1 MVLVSLLISSEKKI
15 VYETLA
21 QQIETRVEVVSVMDW
36 GWIRLCGFSWEQ
48 QLVLR
53 WNK

>member
-36 GWIRLCGFSWEQ
+36 RWIAFVA
-48 QLVLR
+48 LVGS
-53 WNK
+53 NN